1 MIHLRFLTVMLLAG
15 VLTVP
20 AAAAAQPASPGRVL
34 SRVARQGN
42 VVTLRAERASVRL
55 EFCAPGIVRVRARFD
70 GPFRDDER
78 IMVARYDWPAVALR
92 LADSPTRLDLVTDRL
107 VVRVHKDPVRLEFLE
122 PATGRTIAAEADG
135 DAGGLGRDGDVV
147 RERMRLSATEQF
159 FGFGERM
166 DRFAWRGHSV
176 TLDVGRGQNP
186 NNDLGAY
193 RIDAANY
200 CPVPF
205 VMSTDGYGI
214 FFHTSMATTWD
225 MGESSP
231 SRYEFRAADEEI
243 DYYFFRGP
251 SFRSILAAYTAV
263 TGRTPLLPLAA
274 YGVNFGTYSGGTWGH
289 EDSASQQYVVDLVR
303 RFRDEKIPIDAL
315 HLDSTWRKFGTPG
328 GRNATSFEWRQPGF
342 PDPAAMFAALRALH
356 LGLTGIHVRPR
367 LDNGDQTSLLTE
379 AIAAGAIAD
388 TPSKNI
394 VNFFDPKAVRWWWE
408 HAVRPQVRQGATF
421 LKTDEGSVY
430 PAGAQHN
437 LFPVV
442 YAKAA
447 YEGFQGELG
456 RRGFNLTREG
466 YAGVQ
471 RYPYIWAGDWP
482 SRWTFFAP
490 VLRGG
495 LNLALSGVSGWG
507 HNAGGFEEVATEEL
521 YLRWTPFGF
530 FNPVAHFLGME
541 HPQYK
546 EPWRYGDRA
555 LDAFRRYAQL
565 RQRLLPYIYSAAFEA
580 YDTGVPVM
588 RPLVLDY
595 PGDRRVHEIDDE
607 YFFGDA
613 LLVAPVTTAGAAG
626 RRVFLP
632 PGTWFDYWTGQRH
645 AGDRFVEYAAP
656 PDVMPLFVK
665 GGAIIPMQPEMGYV
679 GEKAVDPLTFDVYP
693 SARSAAALYE
703 DDGTSLEYQR
713 GAFARTRVS
722 CVETAAAVTLNVSA
736 PVGPFTVA
744 PRSYEFR
751 VHLDRAPTRVRIDG
765 TPIRQASANEA
776 PGGASWSF
784 DPAASTLVVRTDVA
798 KKTLPVRVD
807 VEAPRRQRPAPR

>member
-1 MIHLRFLTVMLLAG
+1 MNCSIRLTVTLLAG
-15 VLTVP
+15 LL
-20 AAAAAQPASPGRVL
+20 AAPAAAQPSSPGRA
-34 SRVARQGN
+34 VAPPARRGN
-42 VVTLRAERASVRL
+42 IITLRTERAAVRL
-55 EFCAPGIVRVRARFD
+55 EFCTPGTVRVRVRFD
-70 GPFRDDER
+70 GSFRDDER
-78 IMVARYDWPAVALR
+78 IMVARHDWPAIALR
-92 LADSPTRLDLVTDRL
+92 LADGPSRLDLATDRL
-107 VVRVHKDPVRLEFLE
+107 VVRVHKDPFRLEFLE
-122 PATGRTIAAEADG
+122 PATGRLVAAEAPGEDG
-135 DAGGLGRDGDVV
+135 GILREGGVV
-147 RERMRLSATEQF
+147 RERMRLSAAEQF

-176 TLDVGRGQNP
+176 TLDVGRGTNP
-186 NNDLGAY
+186 DHNLGAY
-193 RIDAANY
+193 NIALANY

-214 FFHTSMATTWD
+214 FFHTAMATTWD

-231 SRYEFRAADEEI
+231 SRYEFRAADDEL

-251 SFRSILAAYTAV
+251 SFRSILAAYTDV
-263 TGRTPLLPLAA
+263 TGRTPLLPLPA

-303 RFRDEKIPIDAL
+303 RFRDEKIPIGAL

-328 GRNATSFEWRQPGF
+328 GRNATSFEWRPPGF
-342 PDPAAMFAALRALH
+342 PDPAAMFASLRALH

-367 LDNGDQTSLLTE
+367 LDNGDQTSLLTQ
-379 AIAAGAIAD
+379 ALAAGAIAD

-394 VNFFDPKAVRWWWE
+394 VNFFDPGAARWWWE
-408 HAVRPQVRQGATF
+408 HAVRPKVRQGATF

-430 PAGAQHN
+430 PAGPLHN

-490 VLRGG
+490 VVRGG
-495 LNLALSGVSGWG
+495 LGLAMSGLSAWG

-521 YLRWTPFGF
+521 YLRWTPVGF

-546 EPWRYGDRA
+546 EPWRYGDKA

-580 YDTGVPVM
+580 YEAGVPVM

-595 PGDRRVHEIDDE
+595 AADRRVHEIDDE

-613 LLVAPVTTAGAAG
+613 LLVAPVTTEGAAG

-632 PGTWFDYWTGQRH
+632 PGAWFDYWTGQRL
-645 AGDRFVEYAAP
+645 AGDRAIEYPAP
-656 PDVMPLFVK
+656 PDVLPLFVK
-665 GGAIIPMQPEMGYV
+665 GGAIIPMQPEMGYA
-679 GEKAVDPLTFDVYP
+679 GETAADPITFDVYP
-693 SARSAAALYE
+693 SGRSSASLYE
-703 DDGTSLEYQR
+703 DDGTSLDYQR
-713 GAFARTRVS
+713 GVFARTRVS
-722 CVETAAAVTLNVSA
+722 CVETTAAVALRVSA

-751 VHLDRAPTRVRIDG
+751 VHVERVPRSVRVDG
-765 TPIRQASANEA
+765 VAAREGSRTAGS
-776 PGGASWSF
+776 GGASWSF
-784 DPAASTLVVRTDVA
+784 DAASRTLIVRTDPA
-798 KKTLPVRVD
+798 RKTLAATVDIVR
-807 VEAPRRQRPAPR
+807 